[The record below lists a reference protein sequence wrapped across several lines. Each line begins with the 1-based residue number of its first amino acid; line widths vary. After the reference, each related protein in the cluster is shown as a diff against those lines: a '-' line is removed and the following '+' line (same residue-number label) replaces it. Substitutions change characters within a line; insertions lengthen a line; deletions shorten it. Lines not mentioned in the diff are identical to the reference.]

1 MMHRRLLITEEEKNS
16 IRKMQLLEQ
25 VSPDP
30 EIVET
35 LKDMGFEKQ
44 FCKGAKANPSGIEL
58 SHEYC
63 SKAKPQ
69 VLVSYPKP
77 YTSIEVLDLINQ
89 KIIEIIESPTPDKL
103 ENVMKGYFASF

>member
-1 MMHRRLLITEEEKNS
+1 MDRRLLITEEERNS
-16 IRKMQLLEQ
+16 IRRMQLLEQ

-30 EIVET
+30 EVIET

-44 FCKGAKANPSGIEL
+44 FCKGAKSNPSGIEL

-63 SKAKPQ
+63 NKAKPQ

-77 YTSIEVLDLINQ
+77 YNSIEVLDLINQ
-89 KIIEIIESPTPDKL
+89 KIIEIIDSPTPEKL

>member
-1 MMHRRLLITEEEKNS
+1 MDRRLLITEEEKNS

-44 FCKGAKANPSGIEL
+44 FCKNAKSNPSSVQL
-58 SHEYC
+58 SYEYC
-63 SKAKPQ
+63 NKSRPQ
-69 VLVSYPKP
+69 ILVSYPKP
-77 YTSIEVLDLINQ
+77 YDSLEIVDLINER
-89 KIIEIIESPTPDKL
+89 IIEVIDDVSPEKL
-103 ENVMKGYFASF
+103 ESAMKGYFASY

>member
-1 MMHRRLLITEEEKNS
+1 MNRKLIISEHERDS

-35 LKDMGFEKQ
+35 LRDMGFEKQ
-44 FCKGAKANPSGIEL
+44 FCKSSKSNPSGIEL

-63 SKAKPQ
+63 NKSRPQ
-69 VLVSYPKP
+69 VLISYPKP
-77 YTSIEVLDLINQ
+77 YTAIEVLDLINQ